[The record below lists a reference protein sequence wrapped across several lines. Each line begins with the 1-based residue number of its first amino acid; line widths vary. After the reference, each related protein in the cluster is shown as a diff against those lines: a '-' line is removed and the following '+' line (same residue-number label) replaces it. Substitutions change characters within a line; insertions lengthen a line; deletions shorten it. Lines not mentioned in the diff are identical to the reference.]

1 MNIETLSFTTRQGF
15 LFLDGFILTKGWW
28 TEMPSEQYINLL
40 KNLAGIRGSS
50 DDSWQNAVIQN
61 FVRERLQE
69 SGAKY
74 NSKTHQSMVKLAFDV
89 WGFATHHFEK
99 K

>member
-1 MNIETLSFTTRQGF
+1 M
-15 LFLDGFILTKGWW
+15 FLDAFILKKGWW

-40 KNLAGIRGSS
+40 KNLAELRGSP